1 MFVYIVQDGDRE
13 YTEGEVM
20 AVFDNLASA
29 LDFVADYEA
38 ELDAGLENRSYD
50 FFYRAANALFNGEN
64 VHEKFGYFQSCFI
77 REMEVRE

>member
-1 MFVYIVQDGDRE
+1 MVVYIVQDGDRE

-38 ELDAGLENRSYD
+38 ELDAGIFDRSYD
-50 FFYRAANALFNGEN
+50 FFYRAANALFNGIN
-64 VHEKFGYFQSCFI
+64 VHEEFGYFQSCFI